1 MSFDVQDV
9 CSKVIHGSYRLLP
22 QAEGR
27 LGNVPITNDLIG
39 NEIHLHQDME
49 DHNQEGGCGESVIEE
64 ILNVDGRENELKR
77 STNKA
82 ILSEQQKYADE
93 HLFLRYLE
101 LDPIEGPEAIPAAL
115 QRKATG
121 NKFGRTPFTQTKQ
134 LSRPPKSGFGFSV
147 VWTHPPR
154 IERVEKGLPAERA
167 GILPGD
173 YIIFVDKHNV
183 VMMPEIDILNLI
195 RSYGNQLTLEIFRRN
210 PFRNGSVPSV
220 HQKSTTIVTPSSIKT
235 DSNINIPSSTA
246 TTAIRRPSTVCST
259 NATSIDYRRR
269 KLNLPQVTFS
279 SEKPS
284 TNPDE
289 SRKRAIYQLIGK
301 EQQYATALQFAITRF
316 VSALAERRDLITSS
330 EHKTLFQN
338 CEELLRITE
347 DILDHLVHEDGE
359 MDPNILVKIYR
370 CKLHEFT
377 TAYKKYCMG
386 IKKADCVLANKMKNS
401 NSDFVRFIQSPAIPR
416 RRPDLTVFIHKPLEH
431 YREVLKILMAIQSHT
446 PSKHEDSAVINQIV
460 HEMQV
465 TYKEITSAV
474 GLMEPCG
481 EGRPLLCVQ
490 DLENRLVFTKCKPFV
505 LNKPGR
511 QWIFGG
517 DLSRIDGR
525 NVRQYW
531 TLLFNDLILFAKA
544 SRDRVLFITEDPLP
558 LAHITDMFF
567 NIRKKGVT
575 DTEFRIIVNPEGNKE
590 ASSPIIHCGPD
601 LTRTPKKNSNKKT
614 VILRAPT
621 TELKAVWQNLLQRQI
636 FQLNSGMD
644 GSSPSSPMESPEV
657 PINSS
662 VGTLQS
668 VETSSIRRQSQFLAN
683 DYGRNNNEHLDSD
696 FQDVKKQL
704 ETLIEHKCKLMGK
717 SSLNGKCN
725 AIHLEQWMKGQLDN
739 EETTSH
745 FLDTMDEV
753 WTEEKLKKRSEEL
766 HLINLNSN
774 IGESC
779 KSNKINDRGCE
790 ETVFSSDQEEQS
802 PSKSTTTESQVTV
815 RSSPLVSEP
824 VPVCRQCHK
833 NCLSNVLAN
842 NNKINQTHFNDCR
855 QNESSKNCNEQ
866 EIINDSTKT
875 NDWQGFL
882 LLGVCSNP
890 VASLLTY
897 DPFRVQP
904 QAPKISVAPPSPENS
919 TKNCVCLNNENCNT
933 KIRESTIIHEPDI
946 SPDDSPLAEDH
957 PYHSLS
963 SSAQTLRRFGT
974 VSSLERCGSEQQD
987 DNLEIYDENHYS
999 SEESECFEDECLG
1012 IDNRAFT
1019 NSSTISWT
1027 TRASKFVAEKMA
1039 FFDYRNGGGIFD
1051 RYVKTP
1057 EPDIN
1062 GEEAQEEE
1070 TSGGTSGEEIW
1081 GTPTS
1086 GGDLDDS
1093 LRSPNSPN
1101 LDGKFSPNNELYTDE
1116 NLDDTEIMMDELLM
1130 TPPITGAILRGLLP
1144 RRTLEPLIE
1153 EDFSDTTSSSSSSE
1167 PTSPHSGSS
1176 EQDNQSGSAADT
1188 CSPDVVDCVA
1198 NEPFVSIAPSRIKEI
1213 EMVENVLPLC
1223 QNCATQCPMAQS
1235 QNHLFQE
1242 IKEKTYEGDEQCCAE
1257 VNASQMVPHC
1267 LNMPRSESYRKIV
1280 EAAEDALLETT
1291 DKNVVE
1297 NLVDPAGL
1305 FQNFKPAAKFV
1316 NIERVQRNNS
1326 VRIFEFFNIR
1336 RLERRIYNET
1346 FEENRQPMASFSNS
1360 DEVCDISVSP
1370 RKSLPKSLNDNRNGR
1385 FWRQLSRRRTIEKPP
1400 NPA

>member
-668 VETSSIRRQSQFLAN
+668 VETSSIRRQVRLLHGNFAFFDTSETQPNQINTPYESPILPKQHKILTRSTRVRISSDEVESLFSMSPTPEENFHKVDSVKSTQNVNPSSVTQLSCKKSTKFVSSNKSSETPSTFDSSSFYNRSPSDDVFISEEAPKFSLGEAPSPSAILTPSTEISDDSDERYDKVFDLGDDIWDISQF
-683 DYGRNNNEHLDSD
+683 DYDL
-696 FQDVKKQL
+696 
-704 ETLIEHKCKLMGK
+704 
-717 SSLNGKCN
+717 SSLNIDG
-725 AIHLEQWMKGQLDN
+725 MSQLSDK
-739 EETTSH
+739 TPH
-745 FLDTMDEV
+745 
-753 WTEEKLKKRSEEL
+753 TEE
-766 HLINLNSN
+766 
-774 IGESC
+774 
-779 KSNKINDRGCE
+779 
-790 ETVFSSDQEEQS
+790 F
-802 PSKSTTTESQVTV
+802 
-815 RSSPLVSEP
+815 
-824 VPVCRQCHK
+824 
-833 NCLSNVLAN
+833 
-842 NNKINQTHFNDCR
+842 
-855 QNESSKNCNEQ
+855 
-866 EIINDSTKT
+866 
-875 NDWQGFL
+875 
-882 LLGVCSNP
+882 
-890 VASLLTY
+890 
-897 DPFRVQP
+897 
-904 QAPKISVAPPSPENS
+904 
-919 TKNCVCLNNENCNT
+919 
-933 KIRESTIIHEPDI
+933 
-946 SPDDSPLAEDH
+946 
-957 PYHSLS
+957 
-963 SSAQTLRRFGT
+963 
-974 VSSLERCGSEQQD
+974 
-987 DNLEIYDENHYS
+987 
-999 SEESECFEDECLG
+999 
-1012 IDNRAFT
+1012 
-1019 NSSTISWT
+1019 
-1027 TRASKFVAEKMA
+1027 
-1039 FFDYRNGGGIFD
+1039 
-1051 RYVKTP
+1051 
-1057 EPDIN
+1057 
-1062 GEEAQEEE
+1062 
-1070 TSGGTSGEEIW
+1070 
-1081 GTPTS
+1081 
-1086 GGDLDDS
+1086 
-1093 LRSPNSPN
+1093 
-1101 LDGKFSPNNELYTDE
+1101 
-1116 NLDDTEIMMDELLM
+1116 
-1130 TPPITGAILRGLLP
+1130 
-1144 RRTLEPLIE
+1144 
-1153 EDFSDTTSSSSSSE
+1153 
-1167 PTSPHSGSS
+1167 
-1176 EQDNQSGSAADT
+1176 
-1188 CSPDVVDCVA
+1188 
-1198 NEPFVSIAPSRIKEI
+1198 
-1213 EMVENVLPLC
+1213 
-1223 QNCATQCPMAQS
+1223 
-1235 QNHLFQE
+1235 
-1242 IKEKTYEGDEQCCAE
+1242 
-1257 VNASQMVPHC
+1257 
-1267 LNMPRSESYRKIV
+1267 
-1280 EAAEDALLETT
+1280 
-1291 DKNVVE
+1291 
-1297 NLVDPAGL
+1297 
-1305 FQNFKPAAKFV
+1305 
-1316 NIERVQRNNS
+1316 
-1326 VRIFEFFNIR
+1326 
-1336 RLERRIYNET
+1336 
-1346 FEENRQPMASFSNS
+1346 
-1360 DEVCDISVSP
+1360 
-1370 RKSLPKSLNDNRNGR
+1370 
-1385 FWRQLSRRRTIEKPP
+1385 
-1400 NPA
+1400 